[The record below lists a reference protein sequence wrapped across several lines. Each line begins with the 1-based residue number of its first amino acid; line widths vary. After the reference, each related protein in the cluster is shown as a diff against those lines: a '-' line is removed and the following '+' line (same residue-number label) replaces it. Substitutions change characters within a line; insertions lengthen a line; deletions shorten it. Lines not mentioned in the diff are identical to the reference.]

1 MSDESTVEA
10 LETEAPGLDGEIA
23 RKDEVAEIQRAVQ
36 KLQEQV
42 LDLVDDEDLETA
54 NLLFDDIDRLGRRQ
68 RLLMREEFRRAVDQ
82 EVLDRARRE
91 VAARYT
97 HWRPQFQIAKAE
109 RDLLAAV
116 KAASLKHEQRMA
128 FEDALWDLHVAYGFA
143 MTRAVETHNG
153 VGAFREQVIEVLT
166 EQAEVAA
173 SEVRA
178 RDLASVIK
186 IVRHLG
192 ADPVRAAANER

>member
-1 MSDESTVEA
+1 MSSEGTVEIP
-10 LETEAPGLDGEIA
+10 ETDAPGLDGEIA

-36 KLQEQV
+36 RLQEQV
-42 LDLVDDEDLETA
+42 LDLVDDEDLEAA

>member
-1 MSDESTVEA
+1 MSGESTVEIP
-10 LETEAPGLDGEIA
+10 ETEAPGLDGEIA

-36 KLQEQV
+36 RLQEQV

-153 VGAFREQVIEVLT
+153 VGAFRDQVIEVLT

>member
-1 MSDESTVEA
+1 MSGESTVEA
-10 LETEAPGLDGEIA
+10 LETEAPGLDGEVA

-36 KLQEQV
+36 RLQEQV